1 MKIKSVSIHFEKDD
15 NNVEFAT
22 IEVNSGIWFTNKNKL
37 SNSDDKYKIYP
48 KIDKDKIE
56 RSILYRASLCIGAI
70 RSNKIEFDL

>member
-1 MKIKSVSIHFEKDD
+1 MEVNEVSIHFEKDD

-56 RSILYRASLCIGAI
+56 RSILYRASLCVGAI
-70 RSNKIEFDL
+70 YRGVIEIDV